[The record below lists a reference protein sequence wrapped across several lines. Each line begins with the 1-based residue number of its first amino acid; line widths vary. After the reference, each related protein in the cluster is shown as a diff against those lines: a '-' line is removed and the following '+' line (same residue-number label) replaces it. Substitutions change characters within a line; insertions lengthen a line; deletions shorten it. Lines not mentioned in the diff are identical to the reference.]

1 MQTQLQNTEVEE
13 SLAQEMANDDSNTE
27 SISFDGELIEDDEG
41 NEGDVQEDVQ
51 EAVEAS
57 SDGSTDAEDDDGTVS
72 DGGGDDDD
80 NEEVSE
86 GTADED
92 EEASELSKSL
102 GKLNTPKGRDYSK
115 FSEEDAKYLKQ
126 MSNDAFEHFSKRAEE
141 NKNLQESLEKA
152 KDSSQ
157 SIADH
162 PEAYLLSD
170 EYKDHAA
177 NLTKAQQEQAHWRA
191 QLIKIRNGE
200 NWQNIEGYNE
210 AGQLIT
216 SKDGYKPTQQSEVD
230 VEMAMQEAAGLSRK
244 FSDKLEN
251 VSTSYSKS
259 YKDAVQLLDSE
270 QKANFAWTTD
280 EAVAKQELVIPNMG
294 NTTIQQIKT
303 GFSSALPK
311 TFQKHPLAE
320 LASNLFVTLQLQS
333 AHAASE
339 KAAVKESKRK
349 EPKAKRKSSA
359 GATPSSKDD
368 LTLPDWMDI

>member
-141 NKNLQESLEKA
+141 NKNLQESLEKV

-200 NWQNIEGYNE
+200 
-210 AGQLIT
+210 
-216 SKDGYKPTQQSEVD
+216 
-230 VEMAMQEAAGLSRK
+230 
-244 FSDKLEN
+244 KL
-251 VSTSYSKS
+251 
-259 YKDAVQLLDSE
+259 
-270 QKANFAWTTD
+270 
-280 EAVAKQELVIPNMG
+280 AK
-294 NTTIQQIKT
+294 
-303 GFSSALPK
+303 
-311 TFQKHPLAE
+311 HRR
-320 LASNLFVTLQLQS
+320 LQ
-333 AHAASE
+333 
-339 KAAVKESKRK
+339 
-349 EPKAKRKSSA
+349 
-359 GATPSSKDD
+359 
-368 LTLPDWMDI
+368 